1 MVVSTWIENEDHSM
15 NKPNENGTFNQRP
28 TRKCEGGF
36 TLIEIIVV
44 VAIIAVMVAFVGV
57 SMGGDGDRMANLEAK
72 RFQAIVNEVRDE
84 AILSGESFILM
95 IDERSHS
102 YQFEGARGQKNP
114 NASEGLLRLRQLEA
128 GVELQWDVF
137 ERIDEDDDIK
147 PRVLITPLGEITPF
161 STSFLGEDNT
171 YLVFIDKNGQLA
183 RRVDEN
189 NLF

>member
-1 MVVSTWIENEDHSM
+1 M
-15 NKPNENGTFNQRP
+15 KRP
-28 TRKCEGGF
+28 RKNSVLNHYSKRFRETGF

-44 VAIIAVMVAFVGV
+44 VAIIAVMVAYVGV

-72 RFQAIVNEVRDE
+72 RFKAVVNEVRDE

-102 YQFEGARGQKNP
+102 YQFESVRGRQKTI
-114 NASEGLLRLRQLEA
+114 SGGGLLRLRKLEA
-128 GVELQWDVF
+128 GVELRWEVF
-137 ERIDEDDDIK
+137 EQIDDDEDIK

-161 STSFLGEDNT
+161 STSFLGEDNA
-171 YLVFIDKNGQLA
+171 YLVFIDENGQLA

-189 NLF
+189 ILF